1 MLFNG
6 KIPHLRGS
14 YSPPLGKINR
24 AKGSQTY
31 MNNHKKKKTIDK
43 RQAREKA
50 LVIDQLKKV
59 PIVSIACERSGV
71 SRATYY
77 RWCAEDEVFE
87 VATQDAIIEGEKLMN
102 DLGES
107 QLMTLMRDKSWQ
119 AIKYYLEKRNPK
131 FMSQKAADNDS
142 KIIRIIKIYD
152 KED

>member
-1 MLFNG
+1 
-6 KIPHLRGS
+6 
-14 YSPPLGKINR
+14 
-24 AKGSQTY
+24 